1 MYNPY
6 INVLGGLTLY
16 VRYRQTQQALDHF
29 LPSGAQSRTNT
40 ASLVIGMLAAFGV
53 SMVGNFQVRGFLVT
67 SHV

>member
-1 MYNPY
+1 MYTPY

-29 LPSGAQSRTNT
+29 LSGAQYRTNT